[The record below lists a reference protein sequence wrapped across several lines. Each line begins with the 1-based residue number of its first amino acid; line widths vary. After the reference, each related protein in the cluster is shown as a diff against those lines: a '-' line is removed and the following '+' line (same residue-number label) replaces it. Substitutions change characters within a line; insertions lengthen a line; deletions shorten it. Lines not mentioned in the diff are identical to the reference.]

1 MVFSDAAAH
10 EQRFHQCDAIRSCI
24 FSCSF
29 LALLLG
35 RFRRRRRHR
44 FALGIGNLGSNQ
56 GSHTGSRSLRN
67 AATAQNLCRCQG
79 IAANGECNKK
89 LHHNC
94 IHCAVGSAATSSCLP
109 RAAMTGLGPELI
121 GPSFHGRLKLRFKV
135 RSTRLGRL
143 KSQRKKFRGSRR
155 VRVSVH
161 DDSMRAI
168 LIAVSSWQGVKRRRE
183 LQIGTADGLGVDCRA
198 LGAVRP
204 VSRAYSAVSV
214 EKRASR
220 LR

>member
-94 IHCAVGSAATSSCLP
+94 IHCAVGSAATSSCHRP
-109 RAAMTGLGPELI
+109 RAMTGSRASADWSL
-121 GPSFHGRLKLRFKV
+121 FHGQLKLRFKCVARVGGGSNPWAGIFGV
-135 RSTRLGRL
+135 RAAFVPAGRKGTTL
-143 KSQRKKFRGSRR
+143 SCKKYIYSQ
-155 VRVSVH
+155 VL
-161 DDSMRAI
+161 RARDAAYVI
-168 LIAVSSWQGVKRRRE
+168 NKRQSHHESSSYSSNSH
-183 LQIGTADGLGVDCRA
+183 RA
-198 LGAVRP
+198 A
-204 VSRAYSAVSV
+204 
-214 EKRASR
+214 
-220 LR
+220 